1 MKYEFGKIVKTYL
14 HWPSRFDFDDFRYI
28 AGSWPR
34 MHSAL
39 CLVTPFVLIVI
50 CSTFCFLVKHVT
62 WWPLLILTRAHK
74 EAASHFTDEEAFQM
88 RKWDSERPPG
98 FSRVNQWQTEIH
110 TWICVTPKP
119 TAFVPCFCTSRKS
132 THWILGELYASF
144 ETYKMTK
151 TMPWKT
157 LVKSLE
163 ETLVSPLDS
172 KEIEP
177 VHPKGN
183 QPECLLGGQMLKLKL
198 QYFGYLIWRADS
210 LEKTLMLGK
219 IEARRRRGW
228 ERMRWLDGITDSMDM
243 NLRKLWEMV
252 KDREAWRAAVHG
264 VTKSWTWWA
273 TEQKQCPERWCPSTR
288 ASGWNQWK
296 VYQRL
301 QKHLSRVQST
311 SERGGLEVCVISDTG
326 AQEDSWGAARIGV
339 AHNWHK
345 PENIVPWALWSSAA
359 EFGQERPRSTS
370 FSPTICPRLPPPPDL
385 SSLLISVYP
394 VLQLAPTH
402 LATFSCWNWI
412 STSPDYPW
420 KLISLHLQAI
430 FSS

>member
-1 MKYEFGKIVKTYL
+1 MKYKFGKIVKTYL

-62 WWPLLILTRAHK
+62 RWPLLILTRAHK

-119 TAFVPCFCTSRKS
+119 TAYVPRFCTSRKS

-157 LVKSLE
+157 LLKSLE

-172 KEIEP
+172 KEIEQ
-177 VHPKGN
+177 VNPKGN
-183 QPECLLGGQMLKLKL
+183 QPECLLGGLMLKLKL

-219 IEARRRRGW
+219 IEARRRRGRQ
-228 ERMRWLDGITDSMDM
+228 RMRWLDGITDSMDM

-252 KDREAWRAAVHG
+252 KDREACDPYPWGHKELDMMSNWTKTMPWKVVSQHQGLWMKSMESVSEAAEAFEQG
-264 VTKSWTWWA
+264 TKHFR
-273 TEQKQCPERWCPSTR
+273 ERWAWGLCHQWHRCPGR
-288 ASGWNQWK
+288 
-296 VYQRL
+296 
-301 QKHLSRVQST
+301 
-311 SERGGLEVCVISDTG
+311 
-326 AQEDSWGAARIGV
+326 
-339 AHNWHK
+339 
-345 PENIVPWALWSSAA
+345 
-359 EFGQERPRSTS
+359 
-370 FSPTICPRLPPPPDL
+370 
-385 SSLLISVYP
+385 
-394 VLQLAPTH
+394 
-402 LATFSCWNWI
+402 
-412 STSPDYPW
+412 
-420 KLISLHLQAI
+420 
-430 FSS
+430 